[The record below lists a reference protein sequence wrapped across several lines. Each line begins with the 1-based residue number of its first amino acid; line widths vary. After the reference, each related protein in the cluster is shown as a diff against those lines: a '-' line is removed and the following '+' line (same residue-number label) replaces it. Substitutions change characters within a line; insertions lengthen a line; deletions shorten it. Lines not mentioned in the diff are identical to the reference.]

1 MGGWFSEKMNA
12 MLPSTRSVAKIRCF
26 IPLLHF
32 FTIFHIVIKKKIK
45 KKIRF
50 YYCVALRIS
59 FLCIRFGQRSDRKR
73 KITNTQT
80 QARRE
85 VACKHIMTNANV
97 QNASKKAN
105 AASKAQARVIA
116 GIAYADRMRAHMSS
130 AHTPTKAIKN
140 AVTTA
145 SEQAHV
151 DAMGALYA
159 KAVAAVFDT
168 KNADKMKAAIQALCA
183 RYDGRT
189 PKRGYSEYY
198 VHQYFEKLIKAE
210 ATTNA
215 ACYNYIVNVKVKN
228 AAKVSASK

>member
-1 MGGWFSEKMNA
+1 MSKFS
-12 MLPSTRSVAKIRCF
+12 
-26 IPLLHF
+26 
-32 FTIFHIVIKKKIK
+32 
-45 KKIRF
+45 
-50 YYCVALRIS
+50 
-59 FLCIRFGQRSDRKR
+59 
-73 KITNTQT
+73 NTQT
-80 QARRE
+80 QARRGD
-85 VACKHIMTNANV
+85 ACKHIMTNANV

-105 AASKAQARVIA
+105 AANAASTQTRVIA

-140 AVTTA
+140 AVATA

-159 KAVAAVFDT
+159 KAVSAVFDT

-215 ACYNYIVNVKVKN
+215 ACYNYIVNVKVKKAEN
-228 AAKVSASK
+228 ASK

>member
-1 MGGWFSEKMNA
+1 MSKFS
-12 MLPSTRSVAKIRCF
+12 
-26 IPLLHF
+26 
-32 FTIFHIVIKKKIK
+32 
-45 KKIRF
+45 
-50 YYCVALRIS
+50 
-59 FLCIRFGQRSDRKR
+59 
-73 KITNTQT
+73 NTQT
-80 QARRE
+80 QARR
-85 VACKHIMTNANV
+85 VDACKHFMTNANAA
-97 QNASKKAN
+97 NASKKAN
-105 AASKAQARVIA
+105 AANAASTQTRVIA

-140 AVTTA
+140 AVATA

-168 KNADKMKAAIQALCA
+168 KNAEKMKAAIQALCA

-210 ATTNA
+210 ATTSA
-215 ACYNYIVNVKVKN
+215 ACYNYIVNVKVKKGEN
-228 AAKVSASK
+228 ASK